1 MAAEK
6 LIDNIYWV
14 GTQDYSR
21 RIFDEL
27 VPLHEGTSYNA
38 YFIRGTDKTAL
49 VDTDD
54 PKFTHELLGN
64 LQSLNVKHL
73 DYVIANHAEQD
84 HSGSLPQILKAYPEA
99 KVVTN
104 EKCKSYLMDLL
115 PLTEEHFL
123 TIADRQTLP
132 LGGITLEF
140 ILFPWAHWPETMLTF
155 AREPK
160 ILFSCD
166 LFGAHLADSRIIME
180 KEREAEILDP
190 ALRYFAEIMYP
201 YRDIIARNFPKVLAL
216 APAMIAPSHG
226 PVHADPA
233 YILKLYEEW
242 ISPRVKNKVAI
253 PFVSM
258 HGSTEAMVNY
268 LTDRLME
275 KGIEVKP
282 IQLSGADNGNLA
294 MAVADAATV
303 VVGSSTVLNGM
314 HPLAAH
320 AVYLY
325 NLLKPKTKFV
335 SIIGSY
341 GWGSKMVEQIQAMLD
356 NVKAEVI
363 PPVVIKGFPKAAD
376 FAALDRLADQIA
388 DSHQKI
394 GLR

>member
-1 MAAEK
+1 
-6 LIDNIYWV
+6 LN
-14 GTQDYSR
+14 
-21 RIFDEL
+21 
-27 VPLHEGTSYNA
+27 
-38 YFIRGTDKTAL
+38 
-49 VDTDD
+49 
-54 PKFTHELLGN
+54 N
-64 LQSLNVKHL
+64 LQSLKVKRL
-73 DYVIANHAEQD
+73 DYIIANHAEQD
-84 HSGSLPQILKAYPEA
+84 HSGSLPQILKIHPEA

-104 EKCKSYLMDLL
+104 AKCKAFLMDLL
-115 PLTEEHFL
+115 PITEDRFL
-123 TIADRQTLP
+123 TIADRQTLA

-166 LFGAHLADSRIIME
+166 LFGAHLADSRIILE
-180 KEREAEILDP
+180 KERQTEILDP
-190 ALRYFAEIMYP
+190 AIRYFAEIMYP
-201 YRDIIARNFPKVLAL
+201 YRDIIARNFKKILNL

-282 IQLSGADNGNLA
+282 IQLSGADTGNLA
-294 MAVADAATV
+294 VAVADAATV
-303 VVGSSTVLNGM
+303 VVGSSTVLNGI

-341 GWGSKMVEQIQAMLD
+341 GWGGKMAEQIQAMLG
-356 NVKAEVI
+356 NVKAEVL

-376 FAALDRLADQIA
+376 FEALNRLADQIA
-388 DSHQKI
+388 ESHKKI